1 MELIFKSKFKKNSQ
15 KLVRWNIKLKEKI
28 TFCINDFSSHV
39 FHSKYY
45 RKPLKNLWTN
55 IHELQIGG
63 DIRIIIELLIVEDK
77 CYFLNIGTHTSLNL
91 TWNKKVK
98 I

>member
-1 MELIFKSKFKKNSQ
+1 MELIFKSKFRKNSQ
-15 KLVRWNIKLKEKI
+15 KLVRWNAKLKEKI
-28 TFCINDFSSHV
+28 EYCIIDFWYKL
-39 FHSKYY
+39 FDSKYY

-63 DIRIIIELLIVEDK
+63 DIRIIIELLIIDDK
-77 CYFLNIGTHTSLNL
+77 CYFLNIGTHASLNL